1 MTAAVSEVYVQP
13 LIHPSPPGGG
23 PAPGSGDTLPS
34 GCERGGPD
42 WGGGGLGGRVRG
54 GAQTADGLGQRPAER
69 GSWENRLRGPPP
81 PPERLGLGWQCRQV
95 TGTCAGR
102 AEAAQVPRG
111 SCEEEDEDLE
121 VVRRLPQW
129 LE

>member
-42 WGGGGLGGRVRG
+42 WGGGGWAAGSAEGPRRQTVWVSDLQNEVPGRTDCVALRR
-54 GAQTADGLGQRPAER
+54 RPSA
-69 GSWENRLRGPPP
+69 
-81 PPERLGLGWQCRQV
+81 LGLDGS
-95 TGTCAGR
+95 AGR
-102 AEAAQVPRG
+102 
-111 SCEEEDEDLE
+111 
-121 VVRRLPQW
+121 
-129 LE
+129 